1 MLQPLWLENPSFT
14 DAPGGQEGTAS
25 LHSSPS
31 DPMVHP
37 GDDRVE
43 RHDAPMKL
51 PLLASYVHS

>member
-25 LHSSPS
+25 LQSSPS

-51 PLLASYVHS
+51 PL